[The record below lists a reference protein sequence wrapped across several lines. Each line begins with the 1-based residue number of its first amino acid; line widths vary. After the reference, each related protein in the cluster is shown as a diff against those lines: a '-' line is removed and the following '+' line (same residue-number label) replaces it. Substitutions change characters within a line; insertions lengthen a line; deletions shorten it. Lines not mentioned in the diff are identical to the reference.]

1 MPRRPAHVSVILF
14 YVNCVTSK
22 QRRSADSTRTC
33 HMCVIAYPS
42 LVLDPTASSLDSR
55 ATGWLPRCGAVQASC
70 HRHVRL
76 GWLVQSLRGVG
87 GMRPNQCDPSL
98 LLPQPPRFV
107 AVPKRENARAVRDQ
121 RLEPTAKSRCP
132 SSIWQQNG
140 PGTKSISVIA
150 KGAWYKINFSGLQ
163 LDREQAR
170 TNSDYSICTLSCL

>member
-22 QRRSADSTRTC
+22 QRRSADSTGAC

-98 LLPQPPRFV
+98 LPPQPPRFV

-121 RLEPTAKSRCP
+121 RLESLSQSLQP
-132 SSIWQQNG
+132 SL
-140 PGTKSISVIA
+140 
-150 KGAWYKINFSGLQ
+150 GAPARSGSKTGLDKINFSDLQ
-163 LDREQAR
+163 LGREEAR